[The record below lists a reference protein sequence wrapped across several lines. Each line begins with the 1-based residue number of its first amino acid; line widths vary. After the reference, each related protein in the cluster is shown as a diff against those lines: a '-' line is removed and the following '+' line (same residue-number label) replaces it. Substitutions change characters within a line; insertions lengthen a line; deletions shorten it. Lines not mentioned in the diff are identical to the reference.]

1 MSLRLFWQ
9 SFSRATLLV
18 LLSGCWLAVPLMAD
32 TPKSVKFSKRQLMLS
47 PNEGCAVADINRDGT
62 PDIVAGTHWYPGP
75 DYVPHRLRDIPEMGD
90 VYLVTNGDFIY
101 DVDGDGWPDVVA
113 GEWIKPEIC
122 WYKNP
127 GKVGLEKGKLWQR
140 QVLAVGRDC
149 NESFCLKD
157 FDGDGKPEVFVN
169 SWQAKTPLVVWKF
182 DKDKDGK
189 HCLRRIV
196 IGKESNGHG
205 FAFGDINGDGR
216 EDVLCGTGWYERPA
230 GDPLAKPWKFHPETA
245 VHHGSCPFLVVD
257 LTGDGRNDI
266 ICGNAHGF
274 GLEWWEQGQPKA
286 DGTTTW
292 TKHMIDDS
300 WSQAH
305 YLTWTD
311 IDGDGKKD
319 LITGKR
325 VRGHCG
331 SDPGGKEPAVV
342 YYYTWDAKAK
352 KFTRHTIAGP
362 GENVG
367 IGMQICVA
375 DLNGDKK
382 PDIAVGGKTGTWVL
396 INEGVK

>member
-1 MSLRLFWQ
+1 MSLL
-9 SFSRATLLV
+9 SLSRAFLVV
-18 LLSGCWLAVPLMAD
+18 LLSGCWLAMPLMAEEA
-32 TPKSVKFSKRQLMLS
+32 KGVKFSKRLLMVS
-47 PNEGCAVADINRDGT
+47 PNEGCAVADINRDGK
-62 PDIVAGTHWYPGP
+62 PDIVAGTHWYAGP
-75 DYVPHRLRDIPEMGD
+75 DFVPHRLRDIPEMGN

-101 DVDGDGWPDVVA
+101 DVDGDGWLDVIA
-113 GEWIKPEIC
+113 GEWIKPKIC

-127 GKVGLEKGKLWQR
+127 GKKDLERGKLWER
-140 QVLAVGRDC
+140 HVLATGRDC
-149 NESFCLKD
+149 NESFALKD
-157 FDGDGKPEVFVN
+157 FDGDGKPEIFVN
-169 SWQAKTPLVVWKF
+169 SWKAKTPLVVWKF
-182 DKDKDGK
+182 DKTKDGK
-189 HCLRRIV
+189 PSLRKIV

-216 EDVLCGTGWYERPA
+216 EDIMCGSGWYERPE
-230 GDPLAKPWKFHPETA
+230 GDPFAKLWKLHTETA
-245 VHHGSCPFLVVD
+245 MHHGSCPCLVVD
-257 LTGDGRNDI
+257 LNGDGRNDI

-274 GLEWWEQGQPKA
+274 GLEWWEQGQPKG

-292 TKHMIDDS
+292 TKHMIDKS

-305 YLTWTD
+305 YLVWED
-311 IDGDGKKD
+311 IDGDGRKD

-352 KFTRHTIAGP
+352 KFSRHTIAGP

-382 PDIAVGGKTGTWVL
+382 PDIAVAGKTGTYVL
-396 INEGVK
+396 INQGAK